1 MQRSLLD
8 PIGGRKPARESIS
21 LVEAV
26 EAAYH
31 VASMPG
37 NEAQKALLSKLKDR
51 TGIVGG
57 GGSFDV
63 PDSICRGGP
72 AGIQQRV
79 MAEGFGMGP
88 GGAAI
93 REEYASEVLRIEDAR
108 MTLGLWDFIQWTG
121 ADSIEYIVPVLRMR
135 VCASAEADGVD

>member
-1 MQRSLLD
+1 
-8 PIGGRKPARESIS
+8 
-21 LVEAV
+21 
-26 EAAYH
+26 
-31 VASMPG
+31 MPG

-51 TGIVGG
+51 TGIVGR

-93 REEYASEVLRIEDAR
+93 REEYASEVLDRAR
-108 MTLGLWDFIQWTG
+108 ATLGLWDFIQWTE
-121 ADSIEYIVPVLRMR
+121 ADSIEYIVPVSYEVSRISGSRWGGLTSRWGTGEATVPIR
-135 VCASAEADGVD
+135 PTAKSARSRCGIGD